1 MRTTSYPQRQTEG
14 RITLDLITI
23 ASYSVGGT
31 EIVVPQRVD
40 GEALALDASR
50 PSARSARRED
60 SIASPPVEE
69 QARLRE
75 LLASTSTEIAFPSR
89 KMKVFQ
95 VLPSRNS
102 APAGMTSTSSRCQT
116 ATPPPGSS
124 PR

>member
-75 LLASTSTEIAFPSR
+75 LLASAR
-89 KMKVFQ
+89 G
-95 VLPSRNS
+95 L
-102 APAGMTSTSSRCQT
+102 
-116 ATPPPGSS
+116 
-124 PR
+124 